1 MELTQEQLDALLAT
15 AGITG
20 GGHGRTDGAAA
31 AGQAA
36 GRGRRTRRYD
46 FRNPD
51 KFSKEQL
58 RTLLTLHENF
68 CRVAST
74 TLSAVLRT
82 VVQVSTVGAEQR
94 TYGDFVRALP
104 DPTVLAVFSLAPFPG
119 NSLAEL
125 SPVVAFAMIDRL
137 LGGPGYG
144 LSSNRAITELETV
157 VVRRLFHAIFESLA
171 EAWRGLGEA
180 RPRLESLET
189 NPFFVQIV
197 APSEIVAHLS
207 FVVKVGNQAGDLNLC
222 IPFTTMEKVLPL
234 LSTRQWGVQAAH
246 QQAEDRARLLRE
258 LAGVRLPLTV
268 ELGRAVITVGDLV
281 HLAPGDVVTLDT
293 PRDGPVD
300 VLVKGRVKFRG
311 HPGRSGKRLAVRI
324 TAVAVE
330 GEVG

>member
-1 MELTQEQLDALLAT
+1 MELSQEQLDMILRSAGLAGT
-15 AGITG
+15 AGA
-20 GGHGRTDGAAA
+20 HH
-31 AGQAA
+31 QA
-36 GRGRRTRRYD
+36 GRPAGRRLRLYD

-82 VVQVSTVGAEQR
+82 VVQVSTVSAEQR
-94 TYGDFVRALP
+94 TYGDFIRALP
-104 DPTVLAVFSLAPFPG
+104 DPTVLAVFTLAPFPG
-119 NSLAEL
+119 NAVAEL

-144 LSSNRAITELETV
+144 LGANRAITELETV
-157 VVRRLFHAIFESLA
+157 VVKRLFHAIFESMA

-180 RPRLESLET
+180 TPRLESLET

-197 APSEIVAHLS
+197 APSEIVVHLS
-207 FVVKVGNQAGDLNLC
+207 FVVKVGNQAGELNVC

-234 LSTRQWGVQAAH
+234 LSTRQWGSRAAH
-246 QQAEDRARLLRE
+246 QREDERARLLHE
-258 LAGVRLPLTV
+258 LAGVGLPVLV
-268 ELGRAVITVGDLV
+268 ELGRAVITVGDL
-281 HLAPGDVVTLDT
+281 LRLSEGDVIILDT

-300 VLVKGRVKFRG
+300 VLVKERIKFRG
-311 HPGRSGKRLAVRI
+311 RPGRSGKRLAVRI
-324 TAVAVE
+324 TEVVDE
-330 GEVG
+330 GEVR